1 MAKYE
6 IYIDHDTSVNT
17 DEKLSQQMGNYY
29 DKGMVALD
37 FIYQNDGPLY
47 IKKVN
52 TASFRHIPMHLE
64 SKRID
69 ISIDGLKNRL
79 PAGVQALMNN
89 PYNHPFSYI
98 GSGLTNGSTI
108 FGDFVA

>member
-1 MAKYE
+1 MAKYK
-6 IYIDHDTSVNT
+6 IYIDHDTSLNT

-37 FIYQNDGPLY
+37 FIYLNDGPLY
-47 IKKVN
+47 IKKAN
-52 TASFRHIPMHLE
+52 TTSFKRINLELE

-69 ISIDGLKNRL
+69 ISVDGLKNRL
-79 PAGVQALMNN
+79 PAGVQSLMNN
-89 PYNHPFSYI
+89 PYYHPFSYI